1 MRHTERVRL
10 VGAGVSLSLLLL
22 TACQVLPGAAPA
34 STPASMTLW
43 GQVPKQCNC
52 HMEPLA
58 RVGNDLQASQ
68 LPVDFRL
75 QTASAEGFQT
85 FSVSFDPRQVSPDEV
100 EQILIA
106 DGAAIIPTP

>member
-1 MRHTERVRL
+1 MRL
-10 VGAGVSLSLLLL
+10 VMAGISLSLLVL
-22 TACQVLPGAAPA
+22 TACQALPGGAPA
-34 STPASMTLW
+34 STSASMTLW

-75 QTASAEGFQT
+75 QNASAEGFQI
-85 FSVSFDPRQVSPDEV
+85 FSVSFDTRQVSADQV
-100 EQILIA
+100 KQILLA
-106 DGAAIIPTP
+106 DGAAIIPAP